1 MMSGATEDCG
11 GPAGP
16 AQAGGGQDGRL
27 HHGVLVL
34 GTGLCLRRPGP
45 TPGPSASSSLDQIY
59 WPTILPGH
67 VSYTQFTLILLP
79 TYNKMSDTEKNAFNT
94 KTLGIPFLDGWTA

>member
-1 MMSGATEDCG
+1 MCTTILLELLLKITQNMMSGTTEDCG

-34 GTGLCLRRPGP
+34 GTGLYLRRPGP

-67 VSYTQFTLILLP
+67 VSYTQFSLILLP
-79 TYNKMSDTEKNAFNT
+79 TYNKMSDT
-94 KTLGIPFLDGWTA
+94 